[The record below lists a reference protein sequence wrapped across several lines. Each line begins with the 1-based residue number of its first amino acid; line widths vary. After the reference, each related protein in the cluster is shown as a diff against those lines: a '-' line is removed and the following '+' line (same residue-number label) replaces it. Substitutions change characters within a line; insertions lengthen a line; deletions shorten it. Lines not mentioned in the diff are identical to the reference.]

1 MIILIF
7 LSTGCLREA
16 LWTASPSVKL
26 IFFLGFEA
34 IPIRQGVVL
43 SGHAASTTRLSRDS
57 YNSRAQV
64 EEVLFPTITTT
75 EPLEEPTLN
84 GRALFTRKC
93 SIRYAPGCSVSS
105 IHSVSRAPCIPNCC
119 ANFHNLS
126 PCSGF
131 SQCFNPSRNSV
142 SRSSA
147 SRRVAYI
154 KRLPTRHTFRVGKI
168 WPLKLKIMLDSCI
181 WHDFPRGNSKIAEK
195 IGGSRVANEVIKM
208 GSRRRDTAE
217 R

>member
-93 SIRYAPGCSVSS
+93 SIHENVPFATLLDALSVRFTLYLELP
-105 IHSVSRAPCIPNCC
+105 VSPTVVPIFTTSARVPA
-119 ANFHNLS
+119 
-126 PCSGF
+126 
-131 SQCFNPSRNSV
+131 
-142 SRSSA
+142 SA
-147 SRRVAYI
+147 SASTPHGIQCPGPARRGVLRTLSACQHA
-154 KRLPTRHTFRVGKI
+154 TRSASVKYGR
-168 WPLKLKIMLDSCI
+168 
-181 WHDFPRGNSKIAEK
+181 
-195 IGGSRVANEVIKM
+195 
-208 GSRRRDTAE
+208 
-217 R
+217 